1 MPFFMEKEKLK
12 SIIESV
18 LFTGGEELSGARL
31 AKILEIKK
39 EVVLEILDELA
50 EEYRNKNSGVLV
62 IKNGES
68 FQMVTNPQNAVW
80 VEKTIKRNLQENMS
94 RTALEVLAIV
104 AYRGP
109 VSRAEIEAIRGV
121 NSSFTLRN
129 LLMRGLII
137 RSVNETDQRGYL
149 YNISMDFI
157 KKMGLQKIE
166 DLPEFGVLSKDK
178 RVESIINLNLEK

>member
-1 MPFFMEKEKLK
+1 MEKEKIK

-18 LFTGGEELSGARL
+18 LFIGGEELSVGHL

-39 EVVLEILDELA
+39 ELVLANLDELA
-50 EEYRNKNSGVLV
+50 KEYRNKNSGILI
-62 IKNGES
+62 IKNGENY
-68 FQMVTNPQNAVW
+68 QMVTNSENSTW

-129 LLMRGLII
+129 LLMRGLIF
-137 RSVNETDQRGYL
+137 RGVNESDQRGYL

-157 KKMGLQKIE
+157 KKMGMKKIE
-166 DLPEFGVLSKDK
+166 DLPEFEVLSKDK